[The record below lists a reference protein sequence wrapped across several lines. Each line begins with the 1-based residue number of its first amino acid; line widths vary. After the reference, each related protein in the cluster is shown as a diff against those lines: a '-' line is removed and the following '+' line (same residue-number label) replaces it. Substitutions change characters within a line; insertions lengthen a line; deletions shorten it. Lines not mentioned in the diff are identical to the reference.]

1 MDTDLSPPETLIQ
14 RTGSSTA
21 ADYNT
26 VGQHFLEIFVK
37 YGGIKPTD
45 RVLDVGCGCGR
56 MALPLTRYLTTGSYE
71 GFDISG
77 DAIEWCQKNIAARFP
92 NFKFQLTDVYN
103 SEYNPRGKRKA
114 EDYRFPYPD
123 RSFDFTFVTSVFTHM
138 LPHDLG
144 RYTWE
149 IARTL
154 KPRGRAVITFFILNE
169 ESERLTKMQPGQF
182 SFQHPYA
189 DGQIRVE
196 KRSNPEGAVGYPE
209 ATVRRVLEQS
219 GLTLL
224 EPIYFGQW
232 YGRNGTITFQ
242 DLTVSERKSTFELQ
256 RLAHRIFS
264 WSRSRFFYSSR
275 KANHQERH

>member
-45 RVLDVGCGCGR
+45 RVLNVGCGCGR

-209 ATVRRVLEQS
+209 AGDGAARPGTEWADALRADLLRPVVWTQWNDHVPGFD
-219 GLTLL
+219 GLGAKKHIRASAPSTPHLFL
-224 EPIYFGQW
+224 VEVSFFL
-232 YGRNGTITFQ
+232 FQ
-242 DLTVSERKSTFELQ
+242 P
-256 RLAHRIFS
+256 
-264 WSRSRFFYSSR
+264 
-275 KANHQERH
+275 

>member
-1 MDTDLSPPETLIQ
+1 MKNVIT
-14 RTGSSTA
+14 
-21 ADYNT
+21 
-26 VGQHFLEIFVK
+26 
-37 YGGIKPTD
+37 
-45 RVLDVGCGCGR
+45 
-56 MALPLTRYLTTGSYE
+56 ALP
-71 GFDISG
+71 
-77 DAIEWCQKNIAARFP
+77 
-92 NFKFQLTDVYN
+92 
-103 SEYNPRGKRKA
+103 
-114 EDYRFPYPD
+114 
-123 RSFDFTFVTSVFTHM
+123 FDFTFLTSVFTHM
-138 LPHDLG
+138 LPQDLDHYA
-144 RYTWE
+144 RE

-154 KPRGRAVITFFILNE
+154 NPRGRALITFFILNE
-169 ESERLTKMQPGQF
+169 ESERLTKTQPGQL